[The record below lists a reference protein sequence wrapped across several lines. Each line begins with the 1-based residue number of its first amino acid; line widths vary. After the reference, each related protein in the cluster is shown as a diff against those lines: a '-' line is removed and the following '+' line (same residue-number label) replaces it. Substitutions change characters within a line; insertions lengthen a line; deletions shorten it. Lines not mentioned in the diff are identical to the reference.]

1 MHASQSTK
9 GTQDKY
15 SVGVR
20 FKIIDL
26 EKLLM
31 NMYNSMEK
39 LIYHENFISD
49 LFLLVLWN
57 IATWENRKT

>member
-31 NMYNSMEK
+31 NMYGK
-39 LIYHENFISD
+39 TYHEKFISD
-49 LFLLVLWN
+49 LFLLVLFLWN
-57 IATWENRKT
+57 IATWENMM

>member
-31 NMYNSMEK
+31 NMYDSMEK
-39 LIYHENFISD
+39 LIMKILYQIYSY
-49 LFLLVLWN
+49 
-57 IATWENRKT
+57 